1 MKKKDTS
8 PSKPPIK
15 KENSNVSQRPPNVA
29 ANLKSETHKPV
40 NNWKGVQNK
49 TSFLNSVN
57 SKFNPKTTGINRQDS
72 SKSGD
77 NSMQLIPLNSG
88 NEDFNQKITR
98 FKAKIENEKTTV
110 VDKFKRLMM
119 QSDSHV
125 RNVVQSTSNLTSNKS
140 QLFVAPVSPNIQNGL
155 NRQPTNLNQLIS
167 ANTLDQDPQQADI
180 EVIFRQM
187 IKFYESEVNLSL
199 LNNSF
204 HSMEMLLAQNP
215 ENLSLKF
222 DKAVKVY
229 LFQLIAK
236 NQAQFYLGADQV
248 IKKANFGP
256 YFHTKKM
263 DKVLEEQRKIFNSDS
278 KDYIDELSLAHF
290 LE

>member
-263 DKVLEEQRKIFNSDS
+263 DKVLEEHRKIFNSDS

>member
-8 PSKPPIK
+8 PSRPPIK
-15 KENSNVSQRPPNVA
+15 KDNPNVIQRPPNVA
-29 ANLKSETHKPV
+29 ANLKSETHKQV

-72 SKSGD
+72 ILSKSGD
-77 NSMQLIPLNSG
+77 NSMQLIPLDSG

-98 FKAKIENEKTTV
+98 FRAKIENEKTTV

-125 RNVVQSTSNLTSNKS
+125 RSVVQSASNLTSNKS
-140 QLFVAPVSPNIQNGL
+140 QLFVPPVSPNIQNEL
-155 NRQPTNLNQLIS
+155 SRQPTNLNQLIG
-167 ANTLDQDPQQADI
+167 ANTLDQDPQQAAI

-199 LNNSF
+199 LNNSL
-204 HSMEMLLAQNP
+204 HSMEMLITQNP

-236 NQAQFYLGADQV
+236 NQAQFYLGAD
-248 IKKANFGP
+248 
-256 YFHTKKM
+256 
-263 DKVLEEQRKIFNSDS
+263 
-278 KDYIDELSLAHF
+278 
-290 LE
+290 